1 VLSTAQVAHEALAL
15 EVIFLLLETPSA
27 DSVEVAVAFVKEVG
41 AFLQDISP
49 QALNRYPSLVAHVTS
64 AHLRQPCC
72 CLRR

>member
-1 VLSTAQVAHEALAL
+1 MAHELLAL

-49 QALNRYPSLVAHVTS
+49 AGLNRRAPVAAPGHR
-64 AHLRQPCC
+64 LLMC
-72 CLRR
+72 

>member
-1 VLSTAQVAHEALAL
+1 MPDLAGPPAQVAHEALAL

-49 QALNRYPSLVAHVTS
+49 QALNRRA
-64 AHLRQPCC
+64 
-72 CLRR
+72 